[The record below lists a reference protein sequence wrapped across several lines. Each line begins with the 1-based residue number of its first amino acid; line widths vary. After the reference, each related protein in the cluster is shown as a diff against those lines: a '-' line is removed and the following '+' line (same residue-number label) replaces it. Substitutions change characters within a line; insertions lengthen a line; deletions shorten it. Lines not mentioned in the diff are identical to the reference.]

1 MIMIEVIFA
10 MIDVDDDDGY
20 DDDKDDKDDDDYT
33 VFPWCFLRSSIKW

>member
-10 MIDVDDDDGY
+10 MIDIDVVDDDDGY

-33 VFPWCFLRSSIKW
+33 VFP